1 MSKYRVGFLLSN
13 SHSTNAKVIDL
24 VDDWDYTEKEA
35 KEIVNSDDK
44 LNELL
49 GEWLSE
55 VMWAEVK
62 ILKTKKEQKEW
73 VNLNG
78 QKNK

>member
-1 MSKYRVGFLLSN
+1 MIG
-13 SHSTNAKVIDL
+13 I
-24 VDDWDYTEKEA
+24 
-35 KEIVNSDDK
+35 IVNSDDK

-55 VMWAEVK
+55 VMWSEIK
-62 ILKTKKEQKEW
+62 FLKTKKEQKEW

-78 QKNK
+78 

>member
-49 GEWLSE
+49 GEWLSA
-55 VMWAEVK
+55 VMWSEIK
-62 ILKTKKEQKEW
+62 FLKTKKEQKEW

-78 QKNK
+78 

>member
-24 VDDWDYTEKEA
+24 VDDWDYTEKET

-55 VMWAEVK
+55 VMWSEIK
-62 ILKTKKEQKEW
+62 FLKTKKEQKEW

-78 QKNK
+78 

>member
-24 VDDWDYTEKEA
+24 VDDWNYTEKEA

-55 VMWAEVK
+55 VMWSEIK
-62 ILKTKKEQKEW
+62 FLKTKKEQKEW
-73 VNLNG
+73 ECLNG
-78 QKNK
+78 KN

>member
-49 GEWLSE
+49 GEWLLE
-55 VMWAEVK
+55 VMWSEIK
-62 ILKTKKEQKEW
+62 FLKTKKEQKEW

-78 QKNK
+78 KKNK

>member
-55 VMWAEVK
+55 VMLAEIK
-62 ILKTKKEQKEW
+62 FLKTKKEQKEW

-78 QKNK
+78 

>member
-55 VMWAEVK
+55 VMWAEIKLDRKSV
-62 ILKTKKEQKEW
+62 
-73 VNLNG
+73 V
-78 QKNK
+78 

>member
-13 SHSTNAKVIDL
+13 SHSANAKVIDL

-55 VMWAEVK
+55 VMWSEIK
-62 ILKTKKEQKEW
+62 FLKTKKEQKEW

-78 QKNK
+78 

>member
-1 MSKYRVGFLLSN
+1 MSKYRIGFLLSN

-49 GEWLSE
+49 GEWLLE
-55 VMWAEVK
+55 VMWSEIK
-62 ILKTKKEQKEW
+62 FLKTKKEQKEW

-78 QKNK
+78 

>member
-24 VDDWDYTEKEA
+24 VDDWNYTEQEA
-35 KEIVNSDDK
+35 KEMVNSDEK
-44 LNELL
+44 LSELL
-49 GEWLSE
+49 GEWLSGE
-55 VMWAEVK
+55 MWSEVK
-62 ILKTKKEQKEW
+62 FLKTKKEQKEW

-78 QKNK
+78 

>member
-55 VMWAEVK
+55 VMWSEIK
-62 ILKTKKEQKEW
+62 FLKTKKEQKEW

-78 QKNK
+78 

>member
-55 VMWAEVK
+55 VMWSEIK
-62 ILKTKKEQKEW
+62 FLKTKREQKEW

-78 QKNK
+78 

>member
-1 MSKYRVGFLLSN
+1 VSKYRVGFLLSN

-78 QKNK
+78 

>member
-24 VDDWDYTEKEA
+24 VDDWDYAEKEA

-55 VMWAEVK
+55 VMWSEIK
-62 ILKTKKEQKEW
+62 FLKTKKEQKEW

-78 QKNK
+78 

>member
-35 KEIVNSDDK
+35 KEMVNSDDK

-49 GEWLSE
+49 GEWLLE
-55 VMWAEVK
+55 VMWSEIKV
-62 ILKTKKEQKEW
+62 LKTKKEQKEW

-78 QKNK
+78 

>member
-1 MSKYRVGFLLSN
+1 VSKYRVGFLLSN

-55 VMWAEVK
+55 VMWSEIK
-62 ILKTKKEQKEW
+62 FLKTKKEQKEW

-78 QKNK
+78 

>member
-49 GEWLSE
+49 GDWLSE
-55 VMWAEVK
+55 VMWSEIK
-62 ILKTKKEQKEW
+62 FLKTKKEQKEW

-78 QKNK
+78 

>member
-24 VDDWDYTEKEA
+24 VDDWDYAEKEA

-49 GEWLSE
+49 GEWLLE
-55 VMWAEVK
+55 VMWSEIK
-62 ILKTKKEQKEW
+62 FLKTKKEQKEW

-78 QKNK
+78 

>member
-24 VDDWDYTEKEA
+24 VDDWNYTEQEA
-35 KEIVNSDDK
+35 KEMVNSDEK
-44 LNELL
+44 LSELL
-49 GEWLSE
+49 GEWLSRE
-55 VMWAEVK
+55 MWSEVK
-62 ILKTKKEQKEW
+62 FLKTKKEQKEW

-78 QKNK
+78 

>member
-35 KEIVNSDDK
+35 KEIVSSDDK

-55 VMWAEVK
+55 VMWAEIK
-62 ILKTKKEQKEW
+62 FLKTKKEQKEW

-78 QKNK
+78 

>member
-49 GEWLSE
+49 GEWLLE
-55 VMWAEVK
+55 VMWSEIK
-62 ILKTKKEQKEW
+62 FLKTKKEQKEW

-78 QKNK
+78 

>member
-55 VMWAEVK
+55 VMWAEIK
-62 ILKTKKEQKEW
+62 FLKTKKEQKER

-78 QKNK
+78 

>member
-35 KEIVNSDDK
+35 KEMVNSDDK

-49 GEWLSE
+49 GEWLLE
-55 VMWAEVK
+55 VMWSEIKV
-62 ILKTKKEQKEW
+62 LKTKKEQKEW

-78 QKNK
+78 KKNK

>member
-55 VMWAEVK
+55 VMWSEIK
-62 ILKTKKEQKEW
+62 FLKTKKEQKEW

-78 QKNK
+78 KKK

>member
-49 GEWLSE
+49 GEWLLE
-55 VMWAEVK
+55 VMWSEIKV
-62 ILKTKKEQKEW
+62 LKTKKEQKEW

-78 QKNK
+78 

>member
-44 LNELL
+44 LNKLL

-55 VMWAEVK
+55 VMWSEIK
-62 ILKTKKEQKEW
+62 FLKTKKEQKEW

-78 QKNK
+78 KKNK

>member
-24 VDDWDYTEKEA
+24 VDDWDYAEKEA

-55 VMWAEVK
+55 VMWAEIK
-62 ILKTKKEQKEW
+62 FLKTK
-73 VNLNG
+73 
-78 QKNK
+78 

>member
-55 VMWAEVK
+55 VMWSEIK
-62 ILKTKKEQKEW
+62 FLKTKKEQKEW

-78 QKNK
+78 KKNK

>member
-35 KEIVNSDDK
+35 KEMVNSDDK

-55 VMWAEVK
+55 VMWSEIK
-62 ILKTKKEQKEW
+62 FLKTKKEQKEW

-78 QKNK
+78 KKNK

>member
-24 VDDWDYTEKEA
+24 VDDLDYTEKEA

-55 VMWAEVK
+55 VMWAEIK

-78 QKNK
+78 

>member
-55 VMWAEVK
+55 VMWAEIK
-62 ILKTKKEQKEW
+62 FLKRMGEFEWLKK
-73 VNLNG
+73 
-78 QKNK
+78 

>member
-24 VDDWDYTEKEA
+24 VDDWDYTKKEA

-55 VMWAEVK
+55 VMWSEIK
-62 ILKTKKEQKEW
+62 FLKTKKEQKEW

-78 QKNK
+78 

>member
-55 VMWAEVK
+55 VMWA
-62 ILKTKKEQKEW
+62 KEYRERLNVIENQK
-73 VNLNG
+73 
-78 QKNK
+78 

>member
-55 VMWAEVK
+55 VMWSEVK
-62 ILKTKKEQKEW
+62 ILKTNKEQKEW

-78 QKNK
+78 

>member
-13 SHSTNAKVIDL
+13 SHSTDAKVIDL

-49 GEWLSE
+49 GEWLLE
-55 VMWAEVK
+55 VMWSEIK
-62 ILKTKKEQKEW
+62 FLKTKKEQKEW

-78 QKNK
+78 

>member
-1 MSKYRVGFLLSN
+1 MSKYKVGFLLSN
-13 SHSTNAKVIDL
+13 SHSTNAKVVDL

-35 KEIVNSDDK
+35 KEIVNSDNK
-44 LNELL
+44 INELL

-78 QKNK
+78 

>member
-78 QKNK
+78 